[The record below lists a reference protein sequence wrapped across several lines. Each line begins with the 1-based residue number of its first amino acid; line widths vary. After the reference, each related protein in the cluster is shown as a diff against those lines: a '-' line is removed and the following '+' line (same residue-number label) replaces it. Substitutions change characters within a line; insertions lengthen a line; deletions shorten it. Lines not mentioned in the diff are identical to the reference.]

1 MSLLQNKIEHICKV
15 TFSFQH
21 FKDILQ
27 IRRNDVPTLLNKH
40 GLPVPRT
47 SSTPVRERDESETE
61 RDLTLCLPQSHCL
74 PVAKG
79 LVALILQMDFTCNI
93 DMFLLACK
101 VVARIVV
108 STRPAITLGE
118 LMTQDQLLHLVRLA
132 VWNDQH
138 KASWGGPWASH
149 AICCLLQDILEGVRM
164 YPNLGSNEGSPAEDI
179 LEAPIATSSSM
190 TEPEEPGPES
200 AAVNNGQEG
209 DEDFNIEDSNDAS
222 TPGTF
227 TVFTQI
233 IHII

>member
-1 MSLLQNKIEHICKV
+1 LWVLLL
-15 TFSFQH
+15 QH

-27 IRRNDVPTLLNKH
+27 IRRNDGPSLLNKH
-40 GLPVPRT
+40 GLPVPRPFN
-47 SSTPVRERDESETE
+47 TPVRDRDESEME
-61 RDLTLCLPQSHCL
+61 RDLNVCLPQGHCL
-74 PVAKG
+74 PIAKG
-79 LVALILQMDFTCNI
+79 LIALILQMDFTCNI

-164 YPNLGSNEGSPAEDI
+164 YPNLGSQEGSPAEDI
-179 LEAPIATSSSM
+179 LERVVSTPAAM
-190 TEPEEPGPES
+190 AEADEPVSEPS
-200 AAVNNGQEG
+200 TMSNVQEG
-209 DEDFNIEDSNDAS
+209 EEDFNIEDHTDAS
-222 TPGTF
+222 TPGKLC
-227 TVFTQI
+227 I
-233 IHII
+233 

>member
-1 MSLLQNKIEHICKV
+1 LQTNEICFV
-15 TFSFQH
+15 PPLQH

-27 IRRNDVPTLLNKH
+27 IRRSDGPALLNKR

-47 SSTPVRERDESETE
+47 SSAPVREREESETD
-61 RDLTLCLPQSHCL
+61 RDLSLCLPQSHCL

-79 LVALILQMDFTCNI
+79 LVLLILHMDFTCNI
-93 DMFLLACK
+93 DTFLLACK

-164 YPNLGSNEGSPAEDI
+164 YPNPGSQEGSPAEDI
-179 LEAPIATSSSM
+179 LDPAIATPTVM
-190 TEPEEPGPES
+190 TEPEEPMHEPSTTNSVQES
-200 AAVNNGQEG
+200 E
-209 DEDFNIEDSNDAS
+209 EDFNTEDTTDAS
-222 TPGTF
+222 APGNLCT
-227 TVFTQI
+227 
-233 IHII
+233 

>member
-1 MSLLQNKIEHICKV
+1 VCSRSNIANKVIFSAFLL
-15 TFSFQH
+15 QH

-27 IRRNDVPTLLNKH
+27 IRRNDGPTLLNKH
-40 GLPVPRT
+40 GLSIPKT
-47 SSTPVRERDESETE
+47 SGTTSRDRDENEME
-61 RDLTLCLPQSHCL
+61 RDLNLCLPQSHCL

-108 STRPAITLGE
+108 STRPAVALSE

-164 YPNLGSNEGSPAEDI
+164 YPNLCSQEGSLAEDI
-179 LEAPIATSSSM
+179 IGPAVATPVAM
-190 TEPEEPGPES
+190 TEPEEPVSEPS
-200 AAVNNGQEG
+200 TTSNVQEG
-209 DEDFNIEDSNDAS
+209 EEDFNIEDTTDAS
-222 TPGTF
+222 TPGKLCSST
-227 TVFTQI
+227 
-233 IHII
+233 

>member
-1 MSLLQNKIEHICKV
+1 LL
-15 TFSFQH
+15 QH

-27 IRRNDVPTLLNKH
+27 IRRNDGPSLLNKH
-40 GLPVPRT
+40 GLPVPKPF
-47 SSTPVRERDESETE
+47 STPVRERDESETE
-61 RDLTLCLPQSHCL
+61 RDVNVCLPQAHCL
-74 PVAKG
+74 PIAKG
-79 LVALILQMDFTCNI
+79 LIALILRMDFTCNI

-164 YPNLGSNEGSPAEDI
+164 YPNLGSQEGSPAEDI
-179 LEAPIATSSSM
+179 LERVMST
-190 TEPEEPGPES
+190 TEPEEPLSEPS
-200 AAVNNGQEG
+200 TSNVQEG
-209 DEDFNIEDSNDAS
+209 EEECNIEDSTDAA
-222 TPGTF
+222 TPGKLCVRTMWVLRICVF
-227 TVFTQI
+227 WDVTVDSDKYVSAF
-233 IHII
+233 